1 MDIFANRM
9 QKHRRKLKEDPAAY
23 KAHLAKERLRDKIRK
38 QRRREYLKNHPS
50 DAEAVKKKDA
60 ERKRRKRA
68 EQKFFFHFFLFFIA
82 LNAILFFSYLS
93 TTFKIKFQP
102 LFTIFTIYI
111 DNFIQ
116 ATTTKKF

>member
-9 QKHRRKLKEDPAAY
+9 QEHRRKLKEDPAAY

-68 EQKFFFHFFLFFIA
+68 EQNFFFHFFFVFYCLKCNSFF
-82 LNAILFFSYLS
+82 
-93 TTFKIKFQP
+93 
-102 LFTIFTIYI
+102 
-111 DNFIQ
+111 
-116 ATTTKKF
+116 